1 MFTNQKNVVN
11 LFFHI
16 FTETLQSMQW
26 SLCASSPFKAEV
38 LVVATQVLP
47 QKGRNSSKFMPVAE
61 AIILQKMPRFSWG
74 FNKEFHAT
82 SLDMQTHSVR
92 NNFPCGFL
100 GFSQMMIEACNKK
113 QLVSE
118 TRPRQPSQHKK
129 LDDYCYVLVLI
140 SRNFFNSID
149 FTNFCL

>member
-1 MFTNQKNVVN
+1 MKQCTNFESSIFKNVVN
-11 LFFHI
+11 SFLHI
-16 FTETLQSMQW
+16 FTETLSSMLW
-26 SLCASSPFKAEV
+26 SLCTSSPFKAEL

-100 GFSQMMIEACNKK
+100 GFSQMMIEACKK
-113 QLVSE
+113 DQLVSE

-129 LDDYCYVLVLI
+129 LDDYCCVL
-140 SRNFFNSID
+140 D
-149 FTNFCL
+149 FQC